1 LIDSLQGKVTRIDTE
16 GIAIEAGGI
25 GFYLMCSRG
34 VFMEAREG
42 TETRVLA
49 SLQVSDV
56 GPSLFGFIDETERS
70 LFNLLLKV
78 RGVGSRL
85 AITILRNL
93 ELKTVVTAISRD
105 DTTALCQVPGVGKK
119 TAERLCFELKQGL
132 ERSGLE
138 GFASCGPTENSNVAQ
153 FVIDAMESLGF
164 SRSEARTA
172 VTRVV
177 EDRPSVP
184 ESPEEL
190 LREALDKIRRS

>member
-1 LIDSLQGKVTRIDTE
+1 LIYSLEGKISRIDGE

-34 VFMEAREG
+34 VFREAEEG
-42 TETRVLA
+42 SAIRILA
-49 SLQVSDV
+49 SLQVSDA
-56 GPSLFGFIDETERS
+56 GPALFGFIDEEERS

-93 ELKTVVTAISRD
+93 EFSHVITAISAD
-105 DTTALCQVPGVGKK
+105 DAVTLCQVPGVGKK

-132 ERSGLE
+132 ERSGLQN
-138 GFASCGPTENSNVAQ
+138 FAGCDSRETADVVQ

-164 SRSEARTA
+164 TRTEARSA
-172 VTRVV
+172 ITRVT
-177 EDRPSVP
+177 EESPTLP

-190 LREALDKIRRS
+190 LRKALDKIRRN

>member
-1 LIDSLQGKVTRIDTE
+1 LIDSLEGKVSRIDNE

-34 VFMEAREG
+34 VFREAEEG
-42 TETRVLA
+42 SPMRVLA
-49 SLQVSDV
+49 SLQVSDA
-56 GPSLFGFIDETERS
+56 GPALFGFIDEAERS
-70 LFNLLLKV
+70 LFYLLLKV

-85 AITILRNL
+85 AMTILRTM
-93 ELKTVVTAISRD
+93 ELGNVVTAISAD
-105 DTTALCQVPGVGKK
+105 DTAVLCQVPGVGKK

-132 ERSGLE
+132 EKSGLE
-138 GFASCGPTENSNVAQ
+138 GFARSESIDNTNVVQ

-164 SRSEARTA
+164 TRSEARLA

-177 EDRPSVP
+177 EDRPSLP